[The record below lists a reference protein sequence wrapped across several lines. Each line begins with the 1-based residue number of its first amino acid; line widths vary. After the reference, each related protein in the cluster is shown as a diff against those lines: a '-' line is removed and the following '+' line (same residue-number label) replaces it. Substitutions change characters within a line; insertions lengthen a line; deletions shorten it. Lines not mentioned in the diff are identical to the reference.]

1 MELTKI
7 EKVEHYYVET
17 DRKENNRYRKGM
29 RENENLWE
37 CFFEGYWRVSPYS
50 DEIEKLFQQELAKE
64 TQNIPVQDFREDIK
78 KFATTFKNM
87 MTSNLDGDYGVN
99 VNIDGEDGAI
109 LYLME
114 NGYLFARIYLSVKA
128 REFYVIDN
136 LSVDV
141 DSRRKGLAT
150 SFMRCFIEQC
160 LRLNVRPML
169 WVKEDSWMR
178 KWYERLG
185 FVYYGDYEGERGC
198 VWMVYDDY
206 GIKTTC

>member
-1 MELTKI
+1 VNGDVVGWERKIGANWYWISNSKTLEEL
-7 EKVEHYYVET
+7 
-17 DRKENNRYRKGM
+17 
-29 RENENLWE
+29 L
-37 CFFEGYWRVSPYS
+37 
-50 DEIEKLFQQELAKE
+50 QQELAKE
-64 TQNIPVQDFREDIK
+64 TQNITVKDFREDIK
-78 KFATTFKNM
+78 KFSTTFKNM
-87 MTSNLDGDYGVN
+87 MTSNLDGDYGTN

-114 NGYLFARIYLSVKA
+114 KYGYLFARIYLSEKA

-169 WVKEDSWMR
+169 WVKEGGWMC
-178 KWYERLG
+178 KWYKRLG
-185 FVYYGDYEGERGC
+185 FVYYGDYDGERGC
-198 VWMVYDDY
+198 IWMVYDDY
-206 GIKTTC
+206 GIETTC